1 MKIQEACRLAGVTRK
16 AALVAAE
23 QGLLAP
29 ARLENGYRDFSSEDV
44 TRLRKIAVLR
54 GLGMTGEA
62 IREYFAGDQAALSR
76 AAMAGHLRQEREA
89 VRQRALEELART
101 GDWEAARAALE
112 ALQAQESLAER
123 LLDAFPGFFG
133 QYMALHFSA
142 FLQEPI
148 REEAQR
154 AAFEEAVGYLDSV
167 SLPELSPQAKEF
179 LAQASGWYTPAVWE
193 QVHAATLS
201 AAKDPQGYME
211 AHAQEME
218 AWQQAK
224 AAIPADHPLR
234 EIRQSLAALTSSPGY
249 QQIFLPALRRMSP
262 AYDRYV
268 RQLQQADAAFTP
280 PHTP

>member
-1 MKIQEACRLAGVTRK
+1 
-16 AALVAAE
+16 
-23 QGLLAP
+23 
-29 ARLENGYRDFSSEDV
+29 
-44 TRLRKIAVLR
+44 
-54 GLGMTGEA
+54 
-62 IREYFAGDQAALSR
+62 
-76 AAMAGHLRQEREA
+76 
-89 VRQRALEELART
+89 
-101 GDWEAARAALE
+101 
-112 ALQAQESLAER
+112 
-123 LLDAFPGFFG
+123 
-133 QYMALHFSA
+133 MALHFSA

-193 QVHAATLS
+193 QVHVATLN
-201 AAKDPQGYME
+201 AAEDPQGYLA

-224 AAIPADHPLR
+224 AAIPTDHPLR
-234 EIRQSLAALTSSPGY
+234 EIQQSLAALTSSPGY

-268 RQLQQADAAFTP
+268 RQLQQADAAFAP

>member
-29 ARLENGYRDFSSEDV
+29 ARLENGYRDFSAEDV
-44 TRLRKIAVLR
+44 TRLRRIAVLR

-62 IREYFAGDQAALSR
+62 IREYFAGDQASLSR
-76 AAMAGHLRQEREA
+76 AAMAGHLRQERDA

-112 ALQAQESLAER
+112 TPQAQESLAER

-224 AAIPADHPLR
+224 SAIPADHPLR
-234 EIRQSLAALTSSPGY
+234 EIQQSLAALTSSPGY
-249 QQIFLPALRRMSP
+249 QQIFLSALRRMSP

>member
-1 MKIQEACRLAGVTRK
+1 MPVYLDNAATTR
-16 AALVAAE
+16 VC
-23 QGLLAP
+23 P
-29 ARLENGYRDFSSEDV
+29 
-44 TRLRKIAVLR
+44 
-54 GLGMTGEA
+54 
-62 IREYFAGDQAALSR
+62 
-76 AAMAGHLRQEREA
+76 
-89 VRQRALEELART
+89 
-101 GDWEAARAALE
+101 EAARAALE

-193 QVHAATLS
+193 QVHAATLN
-201 AAKDPQGYME
+201 AAEDPQGYMA
-211 AHAQEME
+211 AHAQEMA

-234 EIRQSLAALTSSPGY
+234 EIQKSLAALTSSPGY

-262 AYDRYV
+262 AYDRYI
-268 RQLQQADAAFTP
+268 RQLQQADAAFAP

>member
-29 ARLENGYRDFSSEDV
+29 ARLENGYRDFSAEDI
-44 TRLRKIAVLR
+44 TRLRRIAVLR
-54 GLGMTGEA
+54 GLGMTGEE

-76 AAMAGHLRQEREA
+76 AAMAGHLRQERDA
-89 VRQRALEELART
+89 VRQRALAELAHT

-112 ALQAQESLAER
+112 VLQAQESLAER

-154 AAFEEAVGYLDSV
+154 AAFEDAVGYLDSV

-179 LAQASGWYTPAVWE
+179 LAQASGWYTPAIWE

-201 AAKDPQGYME
+201 ATKDP
-211 AHAQEME
+211 H
-218 AWQQAK
+218 
-224 AAIPADHPLR
+224 
-234 EIRQSLAALTSSPGY
+234 
-249 QQIFLPALRRMSP
+249 
-262 AYDRYV
+262 
-268 RQLQQADAAFTP
+268 
-280 PHTP
+280 

>member
-54 GLGMTGEA
+54 GLGMTGEE

-112 ALQAQESLAER
+112 ALQAL
-123 LLDAFPGFFG
+123 G
-133 QYMALHFSA
+133 
-142 FLQEPI
+142 
-148 REEAQR
+148 
-154 AAFEEAVGYLDSV
+154 
-167 SLPELSPQAKEF
+167 
-179 LAQASGWYTPAVWE
+179 YTPA
-193 QVHAATLS
+193 
-201 AAKDPQGYME
+201 E
-211 AHAQEME
+211 ARNAV
-218 AWQQAK
+218 
-224 AAIPADHPLR
+224 
-234 EIRQSLAALTSSPGY
+234 QSVRDQSDKTDELIKL
-249 QQIFLPALRRMSP
+249 ALRSM
-262 AYDRYV
+262 AGM
-268 RQLQQADAAFTP
+268 
-280 PHTP
+280 

>member
-44 TRLRKIAVLR
+44 TRLQDR
-54 GLGMTGEA
+54 G
-62 IREYFAGDQAALSR
+62 AARPGHDGGGHTRVFRWGSSGPEPG
-76 AAMAGHLRQEREA
+76 AMAGHLRQEREA

-234 EIRQSLAALTSSPGY
+234 EIQQSLAALTSSPGY

-268 RQLQQADAAFTP
+268 RQLQQADAAFAP

>member
-29 ARLENGYRDFSSEDV
+29 ARLENGYRDFSAEDV

-76 AAMAGHLRQEREA
+76 AAMAGRLRQERDA

-112 ALQAQESLAER
+112 TLQAQESLAER

-193 QVHAATLS
+193 QVHAATLC

-224 AAIPADHPLR
+224 SAIPADHPLR
-234 EIRQSLAALTSSPGY
+234 EIQQSLAALTSSPGY

-262 AYDRYV
+262 AYDQYV
-268 RQLQQADAAFTP
+268 RQLQQADAAFAP

>member
-23 QGLLAP
+23 QGLIAP

-54 GLGMTGEA
+54 GLGMTGEE
-62 IREYFAGDQAALSR
+62 IREYFAGDQASLSR

-89 VRQRALEELART
+89 ARQRALEELART

-224 AAIPADHPLR
+224 AAIPANHPLR
-234 EIRQSLAALTSSPGY
+234 EIQQSLAALTSSPG
-249 QQIFLPALRRMSP
+249 
-262 AYDRYV
+262 
-268 RQLQQADAAFTP
+268 
-280 PHTP
+280 